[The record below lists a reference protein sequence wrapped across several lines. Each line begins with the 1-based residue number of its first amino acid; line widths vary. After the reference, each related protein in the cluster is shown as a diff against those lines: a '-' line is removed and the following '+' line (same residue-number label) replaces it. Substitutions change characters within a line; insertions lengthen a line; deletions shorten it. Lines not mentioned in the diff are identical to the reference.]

1 MHNSWGG
8 YNYSVVLHKTERKGL
23 AMRRIFILAFMVV
36 VFALSIVGCNA
47 DKEEIVIDPNALSV
61 ISNISENGGIQAKGL
76 EYTKK
81 NPIKGVLLRYHSDG
95 LVDPETSVFKDE
107 YNETS
112 KEFTNQ
118 NAFYIEYIE
127 NPKSTNYETLYN
139 YVLYVPD
146 SVKQAYK
153 DAGGTNPEY
162 GNAFWWYI
170 FQYYGSL
177 DANRS
182 DWEEVFDYLLNHRYN
197 LSNAHKNDV
206 GSNWLEET
214 IKAAITARDPDGKT
228 LRENICF
235 GHWYN
240 DEPNG
245 KSSVK
250 ANRIM
255 YFEDGRR
262 CGSGSNDTRLF
273 KIFIPIELSK
283 AYSAGS
289 GKESKDDEALLWYF
303 STYYHVSI
311 EELTQVFEKGEIG
324 RLIEDCYRK
333 YGYIEP
339 SPFKVRE
346 KTAETIVEFELEN
359 KADSEMLM
367 FGDFYYY
374 LPESLKLEDGTIIE
388 DNSRVYFTLNSNTLF
403 VYYPITY
410 LIQMKSETEAR
421 GDRFQLNGS
430 EFWNF
435 FHWFCSPSL
444 GDINS
449 DDCEISVGMFK
460 KMLEYRSYEGIK
472 TNY

>member
-1 MHNSWGG
+1 M
-8 YNYSVVLHKTERKGL
+8 RK
-23 AMRRIFILAFMVV
+23 IFVLAFIVV
-36 VFALSIVGCNA
+36 VFALSMVGCNA
-47 DKEEIVIDPNALSV
+47 NKEEIVIDPNALSV
-61 ISNISENGGIQAKGL
+61 ISNISEDGGIQTKGL
-76 EYTKK
+76 EYTKR
-81 NPIKGVLLRYHSDG
+81 NPIEGVLLRYHSDG

-107 YNETS
+107 YDETS

-127 NPKSTNYETLYN
+127 NSKSTNYETLYN
-139 YVLYVPD
+139 YVIYVPD
-146 SVKQAYK
+146 SVKEAYK

-170 FQYYGSL
+170 FQYYGAI

-182 DWEEVFDYLLNHRYN
+182 DWDEVFDYLLNHRYN

-206 GSNWLEET
+206 GSDWLEET
-214 IKAAITARDPDGKT
+214 IKAATIARDPDDKT

-245 KSSVK
+245 RSSVK
-250 ANRIM
+250 AERIM
-255 YFEDGRR
+255 YFDDGRR
-262 CGSGSNDTRLF
+262 CGSGSTDMRLF

-289 GKESKDDEALLWYF
+289 GKTSKDDEALLWYF

-311 EELTQVFEKGEIG
+311 EQFTQVFEQGKIG
-324 RLIEDCYRK
+324 DLIEDCYKR

-339 SPFKVRE
+339 SPLKVRE
-346 KTAETIVEFELEN
+346 KTAETTVEFNLED
-359 KADSEMLM
+359 KLDSEMLI
-367 FGDFYYY
+367 FGNFYYY
-374 LPESLKLEDGTIIE
+374 LPEALKLEDGTIIE
-388 DNSRVYFTLNSNTLF
+388 DNSRVYFTLDSSNKLF
-403 VYYPITY
+403 VYYPVTY
-410 LIQMKSETEAR
+410 LIQMKLETEAR
-421 GDRFQLNGS
+421 GRRFQLNGS

-435 FHWFCSPSL
+435 FNWFCTPSS

-449 DDCEISVGMFK
+449 KNYEISVRMFK